1 MTRSNYR
8 PKLERV
14 IGQPETFRL
23 SLRGTYHDLRRTD
36 VLTLAQELTRV
47 LANLARDEAIGS
59 DHAEQSSK
67 ETD

>member
-36 VLTLAQELTRV
+36 LLILAQQVTRV
-47 LANLARDEAIGS
+47 LANLARDEQEGS
-59 DHAEQSSK
+59 DHATSQK
-67 ETD
+67 ETR